1 MNTPFKMKPGRGN
14 MPKTGNGIPPTLM
27 SCSPTKQENNKG
39 KKPATEIELTD
50 KFNTGLSKMKA
61 ARNTPGKI
69 SDIEATQGIKVDA
82 ISGGATAKSYE
93 KKYIPGDMSKGIRSK
108 IVSGAGQLIK
118 EAKVGEDAKLK
129 KEFERSKSYTS
140 GAREKNASQYNI
152 TGGAKSTNKAT
163 EKEKQ
168 ILINLG
174 KAKKV

>member
-1 MNTPFKMKPGRGN
+1 MAFKMKPGRGN
-14 MPKTGNGIPPTLM
+14 MAKTGAGLPPTLM
-27 SCSPTKQENNKG
+27 CGSPMKQTDPN
-39 KKPATEIELTD
+39 KKPSAEIELTD

-69 SDIEATQGIKVDA
+69 KDIEATQGIKVDA
-82 ISGGATAKSYE
+82 ASGAATVKSYE

-108 IVSGAGQLIK
+108 IVSGAGELIK
-118 EAKVGEDAKLK
+118 EAKIGEDEKLK
-129 KEFERSKSYTS
+129 KEFERAKAYTS
-140 GAREKNASQYNI
+140 RSREKNASQYNI

-174 KAKKV
+174 KAKKVN